1 MCDMAAAAVLAA
13 ADLYEAK
20 SQAMSFMLA
29 LNAVNNEE
37 AAGGTLQRPHIQQ
50 LLKKGP
56 WGADSCKEGWPHLGI
71 CLARHAHHHVSKD
84 WEVAYQLRCS
94 LQQRACMHKSD
105 KLGTLVCETWLYVQE
120 RYSAQQHTHR
130 CPMVCEP

>member
-1 MCDMAAAAVLAA
+1 MWDKAAAAVPAA

-56 WGADSCKEGWPHLGI
+56 WGAHSCKQGWPHLGI

-94 LQQRACMHKSD
+94 LQQWTCTDWSD
-105 KLGTLVCETWLYVQE
+105 KAGTC
-120 RYSAQQHTHR
+120 A
-130 CPMVCEP
+130 